1 MCVMCD
7 VWCVMCD
14 VCVCTIYIYIYAERC
29 DHPDDEPCFW
39 ERDNYHYRDGKTGKV
54 VYNRGRRRAKDDNG
68 DKEHKEHGSMH
79 KSFEAMQQEKEKAY
93 RRKWGHSKARR
104 NRLVKVKLKIA
115 SIKTLREVFHDKYFI
130 CDSGRKRRIGWA
142 DSFHSSPAYEA
153 DNARNEWLFGKLERL
168 QVTAARLERGLEA
181 EREKEEAS
189 QECPDEFDWISGRHR
204 HRAIDFEDKIIPGG
218 SIPVVNPTNDLLVPG
233 AIVAAART
241 GTVLAA
247 MENRQ
252 LESAEVM
259 ASMRT
264 EKDGYI
270 RLRFESDDHEFT
282 RLLGQILIFDANK
295 YDAFDARTHRSGPH
309 HDSELGGT
317 AETAAAMEA
326 ATQGDMS
333 GNSECHKHVAA
344 DGDMNDD
351 DGDDGDDDDT
361 EWMDLFR
368 GMTRDEEAEEA
379 LFDPAYLDCEPE
391 PGDYDYVDSN
401 STDDPECSAEVDDPR
416 QGGV

>member
-1 MCVMCD
+1 
-7 VWCVMCD
+7 
-14 VCVCTIYIYIYAERC
+14 
-29 DHPDDEPCFW
+29 
-39 ERDNYHYRDGKTGKV
+39 
-54 VYNRGRRRAKDDNG
+54 
-68 DKEHKEHGSMH
+68 
-79 KSFEAMQQEKEKAY
+79 
-93 RRKWGHSKARR
+93 
-104 NRLVKVKLKIA
+104 
-115 SIKTLREVFHDKYFI
+115 
-130 CDSGRKRRIGWA
+130 
-142 DSFHSSPAYEA
+142 
-153 DNARNEWLFGKLERL
+153 
-168 QVTAARLERGLEA
+168 
-181 EREKEEAS
+181 
-189 QECPDEFDWISGRHR
+189 
-204 HRAIDFEDKIIPGG
+204 
-218 SIPVVNPTNDLLVPG
+218 
-233 AIVAAART
+233 
-241 GTVLAA
+241 
-247 MENRQ
+247 
-252 LESAEVM
+252 M

-270 RLRFESDDHEFT
+270 CLRFESDDHEFT

-326 ATQGDMS
+326 ATQGGMS
-333 GNSECHKHVAA
+333 GNSECHNHVAA